1 MITCDEVGNVFMLEE
16 LVIDDPQCLRNF
28 TGLVKTL
35 VDYAPLAA
43 EMSTPSVSTP
53 TLSFFYDP
61 TVLYTWAS
69 VVIGAEPGPLSREY
83 LIELGAKLTTANIR
97 LGYQAA

>member
-1 MITCDEVGNVFMLEE
+1 MITCDEVGNVTILEE
-16 LVIDDPQCLRNF
+16 LVINDPQCLRNF

-35 VDYAPLAA
+35 VDYAPPAS
-43 EMSTPSVSTP
+43 EMTTPSVDTP

-83 LIELGAKLTTANIR
+83 LVDLGNKLTIANIR
-97 LGYQAA
+97 FGYQQA